1 MENQVAFEYEVK
13 NKKLVCPHCGKNKFW
28 TRQTLMNTRASTFFG
43 FDWANRKAQN
53 YICDNC
59 GYVFWFFDRNEKVI

>member
-1 MENQVAFEYEVK
+1 MENQIAFEHEIK
-13 NKKLVCPHCGKNKFW
+13 GKKLVCPHCNETKFW

-43 FDWANRKAQN
+43 FDWLNRKAQN

-59 GYVFWFFDRNEKVI
+59 GYVLWFFNRNEK